1 MEILGF
7 LKTSHNNCS
16 GNSSGYGD
24 SYSYG
29 GGNGNGGYSNGNG
42 NGYGRGNSNGT
53 GGYSYSY
60 GNGNVN
66 GYGRGNSNGIGYDKN
81 SSNYYGNGYGDS
93 NGNGDDSNGNVNGY
107 GRGNGNGYGRGNGNG
122 DGDGNHSSYGYSGI
136 KSINGD
142 KVYTIDGVNTIIK
155 SIKGNIA
162 KGFILRNDLTLVPC
176 YIVKNDYFFAHG
188 DTIKAA
194 LKSLQE
200 KTDLNLPIPQR
211 IINFKNQFH
220 DFNVKIKAQVLYDW
234 HFKLTGSCKTGR
246 DTFCINNNINIEKDK
261 FTVNEFIA
269 LTKDSYKGEI
279 IELLKS

>member
-29 GGNGNGGYSNGNG
+29 NGNGNGNG
-42 NGYGRGNSNGT
+42 NGYGG
-53 GGYSYSY
+53 
-60 GNGNVN
+60 GNGN
-66 GYGRGNSNGIGYDKN
+66 GYGKGYSNGIGYDKN
-81 SSNYYGNGYGDS
+81 SINYYGNGYGNS
-93 NGNGDDSNGNVNGY
+93 HGNGNDY
-107 GRGNGNGYGRGNGNG
+107 GRGNGNGRGNGKG
-122 DGDGNHSSYGYSGI
+122 DGNGNHSSYGYSGI

-176 YIVKNDYFFAHG
+176 YVVKNDYFFAHG
-188 DTIKAA
+188 DTIKTA
-194 LKSLQE
+194 LQSLQE

-279 IELLKS
+279 IKLLKS

>member
-1 MEILGF
+1 MEVLGF
-7 LKTSHNNCS
+7 LKISHNNCS

-29 GGNGNGGYSNGNG
+29 NGNGNGYGGGNCNGGYSNGNG
-42 NGYGRGNSNGT
+42 NGYGG
-53 GGYSYSY
+53 
-60 GNGNVN
+60 GNGN
-66 GYGRGNSNGIGYDKN
+66 GYGGGN
-81 SSNYYGNGYGDS
+81 GNGYGDS
-93 NGNGDDSNGNVNGY
+93 NGNGYGD
-107 GRGNGNGYGRGNGNG
+107 GRGNGNGYGDSNGNG
-122 DGDGNHSSYGYSGI
+122 YGYGDGNHSSYGYSGI

-269 LTKDSYKGEI
+269 LTKYSYKGEI
-279 IELLKS
+279 IKLLKS

>member
-1 MEILGF
+1 MEVLGF
-7 LKTSHNNCS
+7 LKISHNNCS

-29 GGNGNGGYSNGNG
+29 NGNGNGYGGGNGNGGYSHGI
-42 NGYGRGNSNGT
+42 
-53 GGYSYSY
+53 
-60 GNGNVN
+60 VN
-66 GYGRGNSNGIGYDKN
+66 GDGNGNSNGIGYGRGSGNGKGYGDGNGNGKG
-81 SSNYYGNGYGDS
+81 YGDGYGYGYGYGYGDGYGNGYGY
-93 NGNGDDSNGNVNGY
+93 DD
-107 GRGNGNGYGRGNGNG
+107 
-122 DGDGNHSSYGYSGI
+122 SGI

-142 KVYTIDGVNTIIK
+142 KVYNIDGVDTIIK

-269 LTKDSYKGEI
+269 LTKDGYKGEI
-279 IELLKS
+279 IKLLKS

>member
-1 MEILGF
+1 MEVLGF
-7 LKTSHNNCS
+7 LKISHNNCS
-16 GNSSGYGD
+16 GNSSGYVD
-24 SYSYG
+24 SYSYGNGNGNGYG
-29 GGNGNGGYSNGNG
+29 GGNGNGGYSHGNG
-42 NGYGRGNSNGT
+42 NGYGRGNSNGI
-53 GGYSYSY
+53 GGYSYSD
-60 GNGNVN
+60 GNGIVN
-66 GYGRGNSNGIGYDKN
+66 GYGRGNSNRIGYD
-81 SSNYYGNGYGDS
+81 
-93 NGNGDDSNGNVNGY
+93 
-107 GRGNGNGYGRGNGNG
+107 RGNGNGYSNSNGRGNGNS

-155 SIKGNIA
+155 SIKRNIA

-176 YIVKNDYFFAHG
+176 YVVKNDYFFAHG
-188 DTIKAA
+188 DTIETA

-211 IINFKNQFH
+211 IINFKNQFRN
-220 DFNVKIKAQVLYDW
+220 FNVKIKAQVLYDW

>member
-29 GGNGNGGYSNGNG
+29 NGNGNGYGDGNCNGGYSNGNG
-42 NGYGRGNSNGT
+42 HGYGRGSSNGN
-53 GGYSYSY
+53 GGYSYSDD
-60 GNGNVN
+60 NGIVN
-66 GYGRGNSNGIGYDKN
+66 GYGRGNSNGIGYDI
-81 SSNYYGNGYGDS
+81 
-93 NGNGDDSNGNVNGY
+93 
-107 GRGNGNGYGRGNGNG
+107 GNGNGYG
-122 DGDGNHSSYGYSGI
+122 DGNHSFYGYSGI

-155 SIKGNIA
+155 SIKWNIA

-176 YIVKNDYFFAHG
+176 YIVKNDYSFAHG

-279 IELLKS
+279 IKLLKS

>member
-1 MEILGF
+1 MEVLGF
-7 LKTSHNNCS
+7 LKISHNNCS

-29 GGNGNGGYSNGNG
+29 NGNGNGYGGGNCNGGYSNGNG
-42 NGYGRGNSNGT
+42 HGYGRGNSNGA
-53 GGYSYSY
+53 GGYSYSD
-60 GNGNVN
+60 GNGIVN
-66 GYGRGNSNGIGYDKN
+66 GYGRGNSNGIGCD
-81 SSNYYGNGYGDS
+81 
-93 NGNGDDSNGNVNGY
+93 
-107 GRGNGNGYGRGNGNG
+107 RGNGNGY
-122 DGDGNHSSYGYSGI
+122 GDGNHSSYGYSGI

-155 SIKGNIA
+155 SIKWNIA

>member
-29 GGNGNGGYSNGNG
+29 NGNGYGGGNCNGGYSNGNG
-42 NGYGRGNSNGT
+42 NGYGG
-53 GGYSYSY
+53 
-60 GNGNVN
+60 GNGNG
-66 GYGRGNSNGIGYDKN
+66 GYGS
-81 SSNYYGNGYGDS
+81 
-93 NGNGDDSNGNVNGY
+93 
-107 GRGNGNGYGRGNGNG
+107 GNGNGYGG
-122 DGDGNHSSYGYSGI
+122 GNHSSYGYSGI

>member
-1 MEILGF
+1 MCSSDLF
-7 LKTSHNNCS
+7 PSHDRCGH
-16 GNSSGYGD
+16 GNSYGYDNGYGHGNGHGHGYGYGNGHGHGYGD
-24 SYSYG
+24 G
-29 GGNGNGGYSNGNG
+29 HGH
-42 NGYGRGNSNGT
+42 
-53 GGYSYSY
+53 
-60 GNGNVN
+60 
-66 GYGRGNSNGIGYDKN
+66 
-81 SSNYYGNGYGDS
+81 GYGD
-93 NGNGDDSNGNVNGY
+93 GHGH
-107 GRGNGNGYGRGNGNG
+107 GNG
-122 DGDGNHSSYGYSGI
+122 DGYGYGDGDGHGHGYGDGHGHGNGDGYGYGDGNSGI

-142 KVYTIDGVNTIIK
+142 KVYNIDGVNTIIK
-155 SIKGNIA
+155 TIKGNIA

-234 HFKLTGSCKTGR
+234 HFKLTGSCKMGR

-279 IELLKS
+279 IKLLKS

>member
-7 LKTSHNNCS
+7 LKTSHNNFS
-16 GNSSGYGD
+16 GHSSGHGNSYGYDNGYGHGHGNGHGYGYGYGHGHGYGD
-24 SYSYG
+24 G
-29 GGNGNGGYSNGNG
+29 HGH
-42 NGYGRGNSNGT
+42 
-53 GGYSYSY
+53 
-60 GNGNVN
+60 
-66 GYGRGNSNGIGYDKN
+66 
-81 SSNYYGNGYGDS
+81 
-93 NGNGDDSNGNVNGY
+93 
-107 GRGNGNGYGRGNGNG
+107 GNG
-122 DGDGNHSSYGYSGI
+122 DGYGYGDGDGDGHGHDHDGHGYGNSGI

-142 KVYTIDGVNTIIK
+142 KVYNIDGVNTIIK
-155 SIKGNIA
+155 TIKGNIA

-234 HFKLTGSCKTGR
+234 HFKLTGSCKMGR

-279 IELLKS
+279 IKLLKS

>member
-1 MEILGF
+1 MEVLGF
-7 LKTSHNNCS
+7 LKISHNNCS

-29 GGNGNGGYSNGNG
+29 NGNGNGYGGGNCNGGYSNGNG
-42 NGYGRGNSNGT
+42 H
-53 GGYSYSY
+53 
-60 GNGNVN
+60 
-66 GYGRGNSNGIGYDKN
+66 
-81 SSNYYGNGYGDS
+81 
-93 NGNGDDSNGNVNGY
+93 
-107 GRGNGNGYGRGNGNG
+107 GYGRGNGNG

-279 IELLKS
+279 IKLLKS

>member
-1 MEILGF
+1 MEVLEF
-7 LKTSHNNCS
+7 LRMSHNNSCAHS
-16 GNSSGYGD
+16 SGDGRGNSNGYGN
-24 SYSYG
+24 SYG
-29 GGNGNGGYSNGNG
+29 NGYGSGNGNGSGDGNSYGYGNG
-42 NGYGRGNSNGT
+42 NGYGN
-53 GGYSYSY
+53 
-60 GNGNVN
+60 
-66 GYGRGNSNGIGYDKN
+66 D
-81 SSNYYGNGYGDS
+81 
-93 NGNGDDSNGNVNGY
+93 
-107 GRGNGNGYGRGNGNG
+107 NGNGYGY
-122 DGDGNHSSYGYSGI
+122 GDGNHSSYGYSGI

-188 DTIKAA
+188 DTIKTA
-194 LKSLQE
+194 LQSLQE

-269 LTKDSYKGEI
+269 LTKDNYKGEI

>member
-1 MEILGF
+1 MEVLEF
-7 LKTSHNNCS
+7 LRMGHNNSCAHSS
-16 GNSSGYGD
+16 GN
-24 SYSYG
+24 
-29 GGNGNGGYSNGNG
+29 
-42 NGYGRGNSNGT
+42 GRGNSNGY
-53 GGYSYSY
+53 GNRYSNSY
-60 GNGNVN
+60 GSGEGNGE
-66 GYGRGNSNGIGYDKN
+66 
-81 SSNYYGNGYGDS
+81 GNGYGY
-93 NGNGDDSNGNVNGY
+93 GDGY
-107 GRGNGNGYGRGNGNG
+107 GDGYGYGYG
-122 DGDGNHSSYGYSGI
+122 DGHGDGHGDGYDDSGI

-142 KVYTIDGVNTIIK
+142 KVYNIDGVDTIIK

>member
-1 MEILGF
+1 MEVLEF
-7 LKTSHNNCS
+7 LRMGHNNSCAHSS
-16 GNSSGYGD
+16 GN
-24 SYSYG
+24 
-29 GGNGNGGYSNGNG
+29 
-42 NGYGRGNSNGT
+42 GRGNSNGY
-53 GGYSYSY
+53 GNRYSNSY
-60 GNGNVN
+60 GSGE
-66 GYGRGNSNGIGYDKN
+66 
-81 SSNYYGNGYGDS
+81 GNGYG
-93 NGNGDDSNGNVNGY
+93 
-107 GRGNGNGYGRGNGNG
+107 NG
-122 DGDGNHSSYGYSGI
+122 DGYGDGYGYGYGDGHGDGHGYGHGDGDKNFYSDSGI

-142 KVYTIDGVNTIIK
+142 KVYNIDGINTIIK
-155 SIKGNIA
+155 SIKRNIA

-176 YIVKNDYFFAHG
+176 YVVKNDYFFAHG
-188 DTIKAA
+188 DTIETA

-211 IINFKNQFH
+211 IINFKNQFR

-279 IELLKS
+279 IKLLKS

>member
-7 LKTSHNNCS
+7 LKTSHNNACAH
-16 GNSSGYGD
+16 SSGD
-24 SYSYG
+24 
-29 GGNGNGGYSNGNG
+29 G
-42 NGYGRGNSNGT
+42 NGYGDG
-53 GGYSYSY
+53 
-60 GNGNVN
+60 
-66 GYGRGNSNGIGYDKN
+66 
-81 SSNYYGNGYGDS
+81 YGNGYGY
-93 NGNGDDSNGNVNGY
+93 GY
-107 GRGNGNGYGRGNGNG
+107 GNGYGYGYGNGNG
-122 DGDGNHSSYGYSGI
+122 DGDGGI

-142 KVYTIDGVNTIIK
+142 KVYNIDGINTIIK
-155 SIKGNIA
+155 SIKRNKA

-176 YIVKNDYFFAHG
+176 YVVKNDYFFAHG
-188 DTIKAA
+188 DTIETA

-279 IELLKS
+279 IELLKR